1 MVMKREMVIQ
11 IAPDGSISLEVK
23 GVKGGECLDFSKLLE
38 EALGE
43 VTQRE
48 KTSEFYQEAPRGEV
62 STRQGE

>member
-1 MVMKREMVIQ
+1 MKREMVIQ

-23 GVKGGECLDFSKLLE
+23 GVKGGECIDFSKFLE
-38 EALGE
+38 EALGD
-43 VTQRE
+43 VIQRE